1 MDRMKEEL
9 LKNKLDQF
17 LRQALEELKEEVKEQ
32 EQEEKIIVTITEGN
46 TSVEGTGNAF
56 TLLNGICCLALAL
69 EEQGINTTDIVG
81 AIELAKRRKG
91 GENKW

>member
-32 EQEEKIIVTITEGN
+32 EQEEKN
-46 TSVEGTGNAF
+46 NC
-56 TLLNGICCLALAL
+56 NY
-69 EEQGINTTDIVG
+69 N
-81 AIELAKRRKG
+81 RRKYISRRYW
-91 GENKW
+91 KRLYIA

>member
-17 LRQALEELKEEVKEQ
+17 LRQALEELKEEAK
-32 EQEEKIIVTITEGN
+32 EQEEKIIVTITEEN
-46 TSVEGTGNAF
+46 TSIEGTGNAF

-81 AIELAKRRKG
+81 VIEFVKRRKG

>member
-32 EQEEKIIVTITEGN
+32 EQEQEEKIIVTITKEKTSIQGVGN
-46 TSVEGTGNAF
+46 PI
-56 TLLNGICCLALAL
+56 TLLNGVIALANAL
-69 EEQGINTTDIVG
+69 NKEGITNEEIITAL
-81 AIELAKRRKG
+81 AIREVARG
-91 GENKW
+91 

>member
-32 EQEEKIIVTITEGN
+32 EQEQEEKIIVTITKEKNIYSRGWKPYNTFKWGN
-46 TSVEGTGNAF
+46 SF
-56 TLLNGICCLALAL
+56 SKCF
-69 EEQGINTTDIVG
+69 
-81 AIELAKRRKG
+81 K
-91 GENKW
+91 